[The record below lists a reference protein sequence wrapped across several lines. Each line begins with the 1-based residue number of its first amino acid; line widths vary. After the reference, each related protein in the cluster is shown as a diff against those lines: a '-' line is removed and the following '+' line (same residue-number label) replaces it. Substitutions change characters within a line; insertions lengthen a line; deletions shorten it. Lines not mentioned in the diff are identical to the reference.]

1 MKGQLNKSHQSDSR
15 RPKSIGPRRTRVTF
29 WKPWLIRCEP
39 GVLVC
44 AWHLRTRLKLLLLR
58 ALHHQTRNVETRFRS
73 RSMCLMC
80 IQFLLQDVGVAAL
93 AVQDWCSQPWSIAA
107 LQALPAHRSQ
117 RGRQNRQSPRSPL
130 GRKAAS
136 RERERE
142 RDPNLVER
150 APYLFLHLF
159 LPSPVGLGIPQQE
172 QGDHLASEKKVQ
184 EDPAQYCAFWSSS
197 KMISFTYLFI
207 CWACVSR
214 RLDFRADS
222 WPLEWNS
229 NKEHKSGDGKRRQ
242 TRSRRVR
249 SRGFDHTAV
258 SAVILQAN
266 ISEQC
271 HCRCQVGDDHLP
283 GGFSASTTRERLV
296 GTAVKFRRRRSASRK
311 AQLT

>member
-1 MKGQLNKSHQSDSR
+1 
-15 RPKSIGPRRTRVTF
+15 
-29 WKPWLIRCEP
+29 
-39 GVLVC
+39 
-44 AWHLRTRLKLLLLR
+44 
-58 ALHHQTRNVETRFRS
+58 
-73 RSMCLMC
+73 MC

-142 RDPNLVER
+142 RSKPRRESTLLIL
-150 APYLFLHLF
+150 APV
-159 LPSPVGLGIPQQE
+159 SSKSSWVRDSTAGTG
-172 QGDHLASEKKVQ
+172 
-184 EDPAQYCAFWSSS
+184 WSSC
-197 KMISFTYLFI
+197 F
-207 CWACVSR
+207 WEEGSR
-214 RLDFRADS
+214 RSCTILCLLKQFQDDFFYILVYLLGLRFKKAWLSS
-222 WPLEWNS
+222 WFLTSWMEQQQ
-229 NKEHKSGDGKRRQ
+229 EHKSGDGKRRQ